1 MKNDDDLFRDRYGL
15 GDGRLE
21 YSIEG
26 GAVPVRVHNVEGIV
40 GVIAVTGLSQAEN
53 HMCAVEALQELQR
66 GFE

>member
-1 MKNDDDLFRDRYGL
+1 MKGDDDAFRDRYGL

-21 YSIEG
+21 FSIEG
-26 GAVPVRVHNVEGIV
+26 GAVPVRVQGVEGVV

-66 GFE
+66 GLE